1 LNKVMG
7 RNLIAWLWKTCGHRQ
22 ADPGERPFRSS
33 ERPGGPQRTGTPPI
47 TSVVL

>member
-22 ADPGERPFRSS
+22 ADPG
-33 ERPGGPQRTGTPPI
+33 
-47 TSVVL
+47 